1 MHPWSPARVFIRN
14 GWLAVLLFAVAG
26 CFGPPER
33 ELYEG
38 DFPWLYIGVSCEE
51 RSYYSGIPIC
61 PHGEPDN
68 IVYSGWILHGGE
80 NTDGQCGNL
89 DRQPYGAVL
98 ALDVFLGPHR
108 AVVGQFLVQLLVQ
121 LLARDFGG
129 EQAFAGIADLVFG
142 IHPRAF
148 GHHGGERVLRLAE
161 AALGLLQ
168 ARMSGM

>member
-1 MHPWSPARVFIRN
+1 MRFCAMHPWSPARVFIRN

-98 ALDVFLGPHR
+98 ALDVFLNPGLIHSSYYDAAECVLQHTKSKIIHCEEDWGKCASLYSFEFQSR
-108 AVVGQFLVQLLVQ
+108 AAMKIVIPDCMLN
-121 LLARDFGG
+121 
-129 EQAFAGIADLVFG
+129 
-142 IHPRAF
+142 HPPTN
-148 GHHGGERVLRLAE
+148 H
-161 AALGLLQ
+161 
-168 ARMSGM
+168 